1 MPLATTTDGARL
13 FYEEVGA
20 GEPLLLIAGNGSDH
34 RGWSMV
40 VPDFASTYRVI
51 TYDHRGTG
59 DSDQSVD
66 PLCYTPAGFAD
77 DAIAVLNSA
86 DVAKAHVYGVSMGGA
101 VAQWVAINH
110 CNRVGALVL
119 AATSP
124 GGASWIARPA
134 AVNKALQSAD
144 PAAKRRAL
152 LAMFY
157 SPNWAEA
164 HPELVAEHQAGMSK
178 TSAGHAAVAQPGQSR
193 A

>member
-1 MPLATTTDGARL
+1 
-13 FYEEVGA
+13 
-20 GEPLLLIAGNGSDH
+20 
-34 RGWSMV
+34 MV

-110 CNRVGALVL
+110 PNRVGALVL
-119 AATSP
+119 GATSP

-134 AVNKALQSAD
+134 AVNEALQGAD
-144 PAAKRRAL
+144 SGGQAPCLAGHVLLTQLGRSTSRAC
-152 LAMFY
+152 
-157 SPNWAEA
+157 
-164 HPELVAEHQAGMSK
+164 GG
-178 TSAGHAAVAQPGQSR
+178 TSGWHVKDLTRHAAVAQPGQSC